1 MNLRW
6 PRKLRNSE
14 RGCDEDECTTEN
26 ERVWDDRGAR
36 NGPDR
41 GRRARKRDREKE
53 RERERGGVYTFAL
66 YHLLSWFGS
75 FFFLQHFPKRYASSD
90 KFLRFSTDRRI
101 ELIASLGCISD
112 LSLDK
117 FDIDFLQIRASYVIG
132 ERKAKN
138 RLHGRRQ
145 TRRTNFHPSICS
157 RGELKIRRNSFTYR
171 DDSRD
176 PWQRRNTT
184 VRRQG
189 EGYLV
194 AVLNSLR
201 HFSFVPRR

>member
-1 MNLRW
+1 MTGGLGTGQTGEGEPERETK
-6 PRKLRNSE
+6 RKKE
-14 RGCDEDECTTEN
+14 RGRE
-26 ERVWDDRGAR
+26 GAF
-36 NGPDR
+36 
-41 GRRARKRDREKE
+41 
-53 RERERGGVYTFAL
+53 TLSL
-66 YHLLSWFGS
+66 YIICCHGS
-75 FFFLQHFPKRYASSD
+75 DLFFFLQHFPKRYASSD

-176 PWQRRNTT
+176 LWQRRNTT

>member
-1 MNLRW
+1 MTGGLGTGQTGEGEPERETE
-6 PRKLRNSE
+6 RKKE
-14 RGCDEDECTTEN
+14 RG
-26 ERVWDDRGAR
+26 
-36 NGPDR
+36 
-41 GRRARKRDREKE
+41 RE
-53 RERERGGVYTFAL
+53 GGVYTFAL
-66 YHLLSWFGS
+66 YHLLSWLGS

-90 KFLRFSTDRRI
+90 KFLRLCTDRRI

-117 FDIDFLQIRASYVIG
+117 FDIDFLQIRASYVRG

-145 TRRTNFHPSICS
+145 TRRMNFHPSICS

-176 PWQRRNTT
+176 LWQRRNTT

-189 EGYLV
+189 EGLLGRG
-194 AVLNSLR
+194 A
-201 HFSFVPRR
+201 